1 MNIRN
6 ACLATLP
13 LVLLA
18 ACGGPQSP
26 PASTA
31 PPATSDTT
39 PRAEAEGIASRD
51 FGTHV
56 LHFNAISTDQ
66 LTPDV
71 AKTYGI
77 VRSSNRALLNV
88 SVVKK
93 VEGTTG
99 QSVPAT
105 VTALVVNDTGQVK
118 DAKLREIHDAEAYYY
133 VADFAVSNAETLVF
147 TVEATP
153 EGESAPMSV
162 RFTRT
167 FYSR

>member
-13 LVLLA
+13 VVLLA
-18 ACGGPQSP
+18 ACNPQSGTP
-26 PASTA
+26 PAPSAASNSA
-31 PPATSDTT
+31 PPA
-39 PRAEAEGIASRD
+39 EAAGIASRD
-51 FGTHV
+51 FGSHV

-71 AKTYGI
+71 AKAYSI

-93 VEGTTG
+93 VEGTIG

-118 DAKLREIHDAEAYYY
+118 DAKLRELRDSDAYYY

-153 EGESAPMSV
+153 EGESAPLSV

-167 FYSR
+167 FYSQ